1 MSKLG
6 GGRKEG
12 VGQEEIVTYG
22 NYGNIGGEI
31 VKYETKGHD
40 RQIQFSYPEA
50 YEQAN
55 RQPNRNLQ
63 QN

>member
-1 MSKLG
+1 MMSKLG

-40 RQIQFSYPEA
+40 R
-50 YEQAN
+50 
-55 RQPNRNLQ
+55 
-63 QN
+63 

>member
-1 MSKLG
+1 MSRGSSRTFSKIEERMMSKLG

-40 RQIQFSYPEA
+40 R
-50 YEQAN
+50 
-55 RQPNRNLQ
+55 
-63 QN
+63 